1 MRWKS
6 NGKVDGRGET
16 RRTRNVIYFAYYVL
30 ALLTYTSDYT
40 VITQS
45 AIAISM
51 MLLYEISNYTNSL
64 SSNKIAEADRVRV
77 SNVNTL
83 CI

>member
-1 MRWKS
+1 MRWES
-6 NGKVDGRGET
+6 NRNVDRRGET
-16 RRTRNVIYFAYYVL
+16 RRTRDVIYFAYYVL
-30 ALLTYTSDYT
+30 ALLTYTSGYT
-40 VITQS
+40 VITKS

-51 MLLYEISNYTNSL
+51 MLLYEIFNYTNSL
-64 SSNKIAEADRVRV
+64 SCNKIAEADRVRV

>member
-1 MRWKS
+1 MDEEKC
-6 NGKVDGRGET
+6 T
-16 RRTRNVIYFAYYVL
+16 TRNVIYFAYYVL

-40 VITQS
+40 VITKS

-64 SSNKIAEADRVRV
+64 SSNKIAKADRVRV